1 MFTKKTEKGAGG
13 ATMSSPVAAPVP
25 GSGLAKPATPAP
37 ISAAPAMVAAK
48 PAPSMSSGK
57 SIPSIFAG
65 DISITGNIHSDG
77 EIQVDG
83 KVEGDIKCTSLIV
96 GENADVSGGVVAED
110 VVVRG
115 KVNGSIRGV
124 RVTLE
129 ATSEVEGDVYHKTL
143 AIEQGA
149 FFEGKSR
156 RQEDPIGG
164 ATTKTGNPA
173 AAAMANGAG
182 VGAS

>member
-1 MFTKKTEKGAGG
+1 MFTKKPEKSAGG
-13 ATMSSPVAAPVP
+13 ATLTNPMTTPASSPAVPKAA
-25 GSGLAKPATPAP
+25 SPAP

-48 PAPSMSSGK
+48 PAPSINSGK

-65 DISITGNIHSDG
+65 DITITGNIHSDG
-77 EIQVDG
+77 EIQIDG
-83 KVEGDIKCTSLIV
+83 KVEGDIKCTSLII

-149 FFEGKSR
+149 YFEGKSR
-156 RQEDPIGG
+156 RQDDPVGSAPNK
-164 ATTKTGNPA
+164 ATKPA
-173 AAAMANGAG
+173 ASATANGS
-182 VGAS
+182 GAVAS